1 MPLFG
6 SLLKDRLGMSLFAVT
21 LVLSLL
27 GLFILYESSSYTALL
42 NIGDKYYFVKNQSI
56 WIILGITLCLVLS
69 AVNYKMYK
77 NLALPFLLVTFGFL
91 VAVFLPGIGISLK
104 GAHRW
109 INLGFTLV
117 QPSELLKITLALYL
131 AAWFSV
137 KEKGRLL
144 AFLLLLGLCIVLV
157 IMEPDLGTAII
168 IGATAILVYFF
179 QGARVREMAAI
190 LAIFAVGVFLLI
202 KIEPYRAA
210 RFTDFA
216 KFNSRD
222 LSTTSYHVKQ
232 VLIALGSG
240 GFTGAGFGKSIQK
253 YAYLPE
259 NTTDSI
265 FAIFAEEAGFIG
277 SFILI
282 SLFFL
287 QLLIGYGVALRSQD
301 AFGRILAFG
310 IITYIAIQTIIN
322 LASQVVLFPLTGVP
336 LPFISYGGSS
346 MVINFM
352 SVGILLSISRTKE
365 THARQKK

>member
-1 MPLFG
+1 MKNSLGLALFG
-6 SLLKDRLGMSLFAVT
+6 LTILLSF
-21 LVLSLL
+21 L

-56 WIILGITLCLVLS
+56 WIALGIALCLIVS
-69 AVNYKMYK
+69 RINYKLYK
-77 NLALPFLLVTFGFL
+77 KIALPFLVLTFGLL

-109 INLGFTLV
+109 INLGFVIL

-131 AAWFSV
+131 AAWFSL

-144 AFLLLLGLCIVLV
+144 AFLLLLGLCLMLV
-157 IMEPDLGTAII
+157 IIEPDLGTATI

-179 QGARVREMAAI
+179 QGARLREMGII
-190 LAIFAVGVFLLI
+190 LALFLVAVFLLI
-202 KIEPYRAA
+202 KVEPYRAT
-210 RFTDFA
+210 RFTEFA
-216 KFNSRD
+216 NFDSHD

-240 GFTGAGFGKSIQK
+240 GFTGVGFGKSIQK

-265 FAIFAEEAGFIG
+265 FAIFAEEAGFVG
-277 SFILI
+277 SLFLIL
-282 SLFFL
+282 LFFL
-287 QLLIGYGVALRSQD
+287 QLVVGYAIAIKSHD
-301 AFGRILAFG
+301 PFGRILAFG
-310 IITYIAIQTIIN
+310 IITFMSIQAIIN

-346 MVINFM
+346 MVINFI
-352 SVGILLSISRTKE
+352 SIGILLSISRVEGSYATR
-365 THARQKK
+365 HIKKT